1 MNYPYGKSRLSRHFC
16 VSPVLYKDLFISS
29 FILHELI
36 PMAYSD
42 FNLSKFKKD
51 FTIHINEEVDLFASV
66 EPIPISD
73 QLTNTLEET
82 TELALA
88 INTEKARSEM
98 MITPIL
104 LEVRRK
110 ANYQISLFSGTDFN
124 VDSEK
129 GLNGYCDFLISRSQ
143 EQLTINAPVMIIVEA
158 KNENIKGGLGQCMA
172 AMLAAQIFNQQ
183 EGNEI
188 KTIYGAVT
196 TGDIWKFLKL
206 EGTNLW
212 ADLNNYY
219 INEVNK
225 ILGILC
231 QATPG

>member
-1 MNYPYGKSRLSRHFC
+1 
-16 VSPVLYKDLFISS
+16 
-29 FILHELI
+29 
-36 PMAYSD
+36 MAYSD
-42 FNLSKFKKD
+42 FSLTKFKKT
-51 FTIHINEEVDLFASV
+51 FNITIKEEADLFATV
-66 EPIPISD
+66 EPIEISEK
-73 QLTNTLEET
+73 LTNTLEET

-98 MITPIL
+98 IITPIL

-124 VDSEK
+124 VDIER
-129 GLNGYCDFLISRSQ
+129 GLNGYCDFVISRSR
-143 EQLTINAPVMIIVEA
+143 EQLTINAPVLIIVEA
-158 KNENIKGGLGQCMA
+158 KNENIKGGLGQCAA
-172 AMLAAQIFNQQ
+172 AMLAAQLFNEQ

-206 EGTNLW
+206 EGTDIFI
-212 ADLNNYY
+212 DLNNYY
-219 INEVNK
+219 IQELNK

-231 QATPG
+231 QGVLG

>member
-1 MNYPYGKSRLSRHFC
+1 
-16 VSPVLYKDLFISS
+16 
-29 FILHELI
+29 
-36 PMAYSD
+36 MAYTD
-42 FNLSKFKKD
+42 FSLTKFKKN
-51 FTIHINEEVDLFASV
+51 FNITIKEEANLFATV
-66 EPIPISD
+66 EPIEISEK
-73 QLTNTLEET
+73 LTNTLEET

-98 MITPIL
+98 IITPIL

-124 VDSEK
+124 VDIER
-129 GLNGYCDFLISRSQ
+129 GLNGYCDFVISRSR
-143 EQLTINAPVMIIVEA
+143 EQLTINAPVLIIVEA
-158 KNENIKGGLGQCMA
+158 KNENIKGGLGQCAA
-172 AMLAAQIFNQQ
+172 AMLAAQLFNEQ

-206 EGTNLW
+206 EGTEIFI
-212 ADLNNYY
+212 DLNNYY
-219 INEVNK
+219 IKELNK

-231 QATPG
+231 QGVLG

>member
-1 MNYPYGKSRLSRHFC
+1 
-16 VSPVLYKDLFISS
+16 
-29 FILHELI
+29 
-36 PMAYSD
+36 MAYSD
-42 FNLSKFKKD
+42 FSLTKFRNN
-51 FTIHINEEVDLFASV
+51 FQITIKEEIDLFATV
-66 EPIPISD
+66 EPIEISEK
-73 QLTNTLEET
+73 LTNTLEET

-98 MITPIL
+98 IITPIL

-124 VDSEK
+124 VDVER
-129 GLNGYCDFLISRSQ
+129 GLNGYCDFVISRSR
-143 EQLTINAPVMIIVEA
+143 EQLTINAPVLIIVEA
-158 KNENIKGGLGQCMA
+158 KNENIKGGLGQCAA
-172 AMLAAQIFNQQ
+172 AMLAAQLFNEQ

-206 EGTNLW
+206 EGTDIFI
-212 ADLNNYY
+212 DLNNYY
-219 INEVNK
+219 IKELNK

-231 QATPG
+231 QGIEG

>member
-1 MNYPYGKSRLSRHFC
+1 
-16 VSPVLYKDLFISS
+16 
-29 FILHELI
+29 
-36 PMAYSD
+36 MAYSD
-42 FNLSKFKKD
+42 FSLTKFRNN
-51 FTIHINEEVDLFASV
+51 FQITIKEEIDLFATV
-66 EPIPISD
+66 EPIEISEK
-73 QLTNTLEET
+73 LTNTLEET

-98 MITPIL
+98 IITPIL

-124 VDSEK
+124 VDIER
-129 GLNGYCDFLISRSQ
+129 GLNGYCDFVISRSR
-143 EQLTINAPVMIIVEA
+143 EQLTINAPVLIIVEA
-158 KNENIKGGLGQCMA
+158 KNENIKGGLGQCAA
-172 AMLAAQIFNQQ
+172 AMLAAQLFNEQ

-206 EGTNLW
+206 EGTDIFI
-212 ADLNNYY
+212 DLNNYY
-219 INEVNK
+219 IKELNK

-231 QATPG
+231 QGVEG

>member
-1 MNYPYGKSRLSRHFC
+1 
-16 VSPVLYKDLFISS
+16 
-29 FILHELI
+29 
-36 PMAYSD
+36 MAYSD
-42 FNLSKFKKD
+42 FSLTNFRNN
-51 FTIHINEEVDLFASV
+51 FHITIKEEIDLFAAV
-66 EPIPISD
+66 EPIELSEK
-73 QLTNTLEET
+73 LTSTLEET

-98 MITPIL
+98 IITPIL

-124 VDSEK
+124 VDIER
-129 GLNGYCDFLISRSQ
+129 GLNGYCDFVISRSR
-143 EQLTINAPVMIIVEA
+143 EQLTINAPVLIIVEA
-158 KNENIKGGLGQCMA
+158 KNENIKGGLGQCAA
-172 AMLAAQIFNQQ
+172 AMLAAQLFNEQ

-206 EGTNLW
+206 EGTDIFI
-212 ADLNNYY
+212 DLNNYY
-219 INEVNK
+219 IKELNK

-231 QATPG
+231 QGVEG